1 MIAFPCRPSPVA
13 PTASL
18 SVSADAPHGRVGAL
32 AAILCAV
39 VLAGCWPTASA
50 VTPAQ
55 PPVRDP
61 DVVRVSQDQMH
72 QLSVVQVEPRAFRV
86 YKLAIGQIAFNE
98 DASTVVL
105 TPFSGRVTRVI
116 AKIGDVV
123 KPGDPLFEVD
133 SPEVVQA
140 QTDLIS
146 ALHVVEKA
154 RSNLMVAQR
163 QAERQARLLTDK
175 ATSLREAEQ
184 ARNDQAGAESDLK
197 TAEGTLHAARNRVRV
212 FIGRDQAEV
221 DRLERERI
229 INPLVT
235 VNSPLEGTVIAR
247 KVGPG
252 QYVRSDAG
260 EALYSVANL
269 STMWLKANVPEVDIP
284 FIRVGQELEVRVTA
298 LPDRIF
304 NAQVIAIGAASD
316 ASTRRVVVRS
326 EIPNPDSVLKS
337 EMFAS
342 FKIATSAG
350 EEAPAVPSEAVMWQG
365 EQALA
370 WVEREP
376 MVFQRRKIQVGIEQ
390 DGRRQIRD
398 GLKSGERVVSRGV
411 IFVQNEADQ

>member
-1 MIAFPCRPSPVA
+1 MTLLTSFACRPLLVA
-13 PTASL
+13 RTTGRAPRPASVGTAFL
-18 SVSADAPHGRVGAL
+18 L
-32 AAILCAV
+32 AV
-39 VLAGCWPTASA
+39 VLAGCWPSASA

-55 PPVRDP
+55 PPARDP
-61 DVVRVSQDQMH
+61 DLVQVSKDQMH
-72 QLSVVQVEPRAFRV
+72 QLNVTPVEAHNFRV
-86 YKLAIGQIAFNE
+86 YKLAVGQIAFNE

-146 ALHVVEKA
+146 ALHAVEKA
-154 RSNLMVAQR
+154 QSNLLLTQR
-163 QAERQARLLTDK
+163 QAERQARLLVDK
-175 ATSLREAEQ
+175 ATSVREAEQ
-184 ARNDQAGAESDLK
+184 ARNDHAAAQSDLR

-235 VNSPLEGTVIAR
+235 VNAPLEGTVIAR

-260 EALYSVANL
+260 EVLYSIANL

-284 FIRVGQELEVRVTA
+284 LIRVGQELEVKVTA
-298 LPDRIF
+298 LPNRIF
-304 NAQVIAIGAASD
+304 NAQIIAIGAASD

-326 EIPNPDSVLKS
+326 EIPNPGNVLKS

-342 FKIATSAG
+342 FKIATSEG
-350 EEAPAVPSEAVMWQG
+350 EPAPAVPSEAVIWEG
-365 EQALA
+365 EQAVV
-370 WVEREP
+370 WVEQEP
-376 MVFQRRKIQVGIEQ
+376 MVFQRRKVKTGIEQ
-390 DGRRQIRD
+390 SGRLQIQD
-398 GLKSGERVVSRGV
+398 GLTSGELVVSRGAV
-411 IFVQNEADQ
+411 FVQNEWHQ

>member
-1 MIAFPCRPSPVA
+1 MIAYPHRSPLARPVRA
-13 PTASL
+13 VLA
-18 SVSADAPHGRVGAL
+18 AGRAL
-32 AAILCAV
+32 ANGVLAALLAV
-39 VLAGCWPTASA
+39 ALAGCWPSASA
-50 VTPAQ
+50 ITP
-55 PPVRDP
+55 PPPPPKDP
-61 DVVRVSQDQMH
+61 NVVRVSQEQLH
-72 QLSVVQVEPRAFRV
+72 QLDIMPVASHKFRV
-86 YKLAIGQIAFNE
+86 YKIAVGQIAFNE
-98 DASTVVL
+98 DASTLVA
-105 TPFSGRVTRVI
+105 TPFTGRVTRVI

-146 ALHVVEKA
+146 ALHAVERA
-154 RSNLMVAQR
+154 RMSLLVAQR
-163 QAERQARLLTDK
+163 QAERTTRLLADK
-175 ATSLREAEQ
+175 AISMREAEQ
-184 ARNDQAGAESDLK
+184 ARNDQAIAESDLK
-197 TAEGTLHAARNRVRV
+197 TAEGTLHSARNRLRV

-229 INPLVT
+229 INPAVT

-252 QYVRSDAG
+252 QYVRADAG
-260 EALYSVANL
+260 EALYGIANL

-284 FIRVGQELEVRVTA
+284 HINVGQELEVKVTA
-298 LPDRIF
+298 LPDRVF

-326 EIPNPDSVLKS
+326 EIPNPGHVLKS

-350 EEAPAVPSEAVMWQG
+350 EDALAVPQEAVIWEG
-365 EQALA
+365 EQAVV

-376 MVFQRRKIQVGIEQ
+376 MVLQRRKIRVGMEQ
-390 DGRRQIRD
+390 DGRLQVRD
-398 GLKSGERVVSRGV
+398 GLKSGELVVSRGA
-411 IFVQNEADQ
+411 IFVQNELDQ